1 METTRTPLRNSL
13 AFRVFVGVAFGVVLG
28 LLVPDL
34 AKQLKPLGTGFIK
47 LIRMLIAPI
56 IFGTVVTGI
65 AKMGDMKRVGRVGV
79 KALVYFEAVTT
90 LALGIGLAV
99 AHLARPGDG
108 LHADPA
114 ALDTSGLGFFI
125 DQARHAS
132 TEQFLMNIIPST
144 MADAFARGDI
154 LQVLLVSC
162 LVGFAL
168 AHMGPRGQNVLRL
181 IDEGTQVLFVCIGYV
196 MKLAPLGAMGAMAF
210 AVGSYGFETL
220 KTLGLLLACVYGAA
234 IFFVAAVL
242 GVIARLA
249 GFSLWRFLR
258 FIKEEILIV
267 LGTSSSETVLPRLL
281 AKLESAGCSKP
292 VVGLV
297 VPTGY
302 TFNLDG
308 TSIYLTL
315 AALFIAQATDTP
327 LTWEQEATIVGVLLL
342 TSKGAAAVA
351 GGGFICLAATLSAVP
366 ALPMAGLSLLL
377 GVDWFMATCRALTNM
392 IGNGVACI
400 VVAGWERSLDRDR
413 LALALAGSASP
424 GDPPVE
430 TDRNGPAL
438 PVADKT

>member
-1 METTRTPLRNSL
+1 M
-13 AFRVFVGVAFGVVLG
+13 
-28 LLVPDL
+28 
-34 AKQLKPLGTGFIK
+34 
-47 LIRMLIAPI
+47 
-56 IFGTVVTGI
+56 
-65 AKMGDMKRVGRVGV
+65 
-79 KALVYFEAVTT
+79 
-90 LALGIGLAV
+90 
-99 AHLARPGDG
+99 
-108 LHADPA
+108 
-114 ALDTSGLGFFI
+114 
-125 DQARHAS
+125 
-132 TEQFLMNIIPST
+132 
-144 MADAFARGDI
+144 
-154 LQVLLVSC
+154 
-162 LVGFAL
+162 
-168 AHMGPRGQNVLRL
+168 
-181 IDEGTQVLFVCIGYV
+181 CIGYV
-196 MKLAPLGAMGAMAF
+196 VKLAPLGAMGAMAF

>member
-90 LALGIGLAV
+90 LARGIGLAV

-162 LVGFAL
+162 LVGFAP
-168 AHMGPRGQNVLRL
+168 GPH
-181 IDEGTQVLFVCIGYV
+181 GTQGPEC
-196 MKLAPLGAMGAMAF
+196 P
-210 AVGSYGFETL
+210 
-220 KTLGLLLACVYGAA
+220 
-234 IFFVAAVL
+234 
-242 GVIARLA
+242 
-249 GFSLWRFLR
+249 
-258 FIKEEILIV
+258 
-267 LGTSSSETVLPRLL
+267 SS
-281 AKLESAGCSKP
+281 
-292 VVGLV
+292 
-297 VPTGY
+297 
-302 TFNLDG
+302 D
-308 TSIYLTL
+308 
-315 AALFIAQATDTP
+315 
-327 LTWEQEATIVGVLLL
+327 
-342 TSKGAAAVA
+342 
-351 GGGFICLAATLSAVP
+351 
-366 ALPMAGLSLLL
+366 
-377 GVDWFMATCRALTNM
+377 
-392 IGNGVACI
+392 
-400 VVAGWERSLDRDR
+400 
-413 LALALAGSASP
+413 
-424 GDPPVE
+424 
-430 TDRNGPAL
+430 
-438 PVADKT
+438 